1 MNAPWR
7 TSPPG
12 TRRAVH
18 NGAVST
24 SSAPGRR
31 VLAVGALVALVGGS
45 TLAGCGAEPAA
56 PRARTPSPTGVP
68 TLTPISPPP
77 RPPATGRLIADLRQ
91 SSRDAALG
99 RMEVWVAN
107 DTLREVTPTVLRYRD
122 PRFRRPVA
130 GERLRAD
137 PARSERGYPLTLP
150 RVPDC
155 GVPAAAR
162 TATPAPTV
170 TVTYDV
176 AGRGSRRATL
186 PVTDD
191 NDIVERYV
199 AARCLELDVAR
210 VATLAFADAVPMS
223 GDGSTGRLTL
233 VARPTGLAG
242 HVLRVDSVGGTPLF
256 RAAGRSSWAPGA
268 VVRGDGPVARIRL
281 PVQPARCDDHVFM
294 EAAGATAFLVG
305 LHLDGRPGRLVVR
318 MSPAG
323 TSAAISFARSA
334 CGL

>member
-1 MNAPWR
+1 
-7 TSPPG
+7 
-12 TRRAVH
+12 
-18 NGAVST
+18 
-24 SSAPGRR
+24 
-31 VLAVGALVALVGGS
+31 
-45 TLAGCGAEPAA
+45 
-56 PRARTPSPTGVP
+56 VP
-68 TLTPISPPP
+68 TLAPIHPPP
-77 RPPATGRLIADLRQ
+77 RPPATGRLLADLRQ

-99 RMEVWVAN
+99 RMEVWVGN
-107 DTLREVTPTVLRYRD
+107 DTIRDVTPTSIRYHD
-122 PRFRRPVA
+122 PRFRHAVP
-130 GERLRAD
+130 GERLRAN

-155 GVPAAAR
+155 GVPAAAP
-162 TATPAPTV
+162 TAADRPTV
-170 TVTYDV
+170 TVAYDV

-186 PVTDD
+186 AVSDD

-233 VARPTGLAG
+233 IARPTGLAG

-268 VVRGDGPVARIRL
+268 VVRGDGPVVRIRL

-305 LHLDGRPGRLVVR
+305 LHLDGHPGRLVLR

-323 TSAAISFARSA
+323 TAHAISFARDA
-334 CGL
+334 CGR